1 MSPGPQVPQVRPDPR
16 DSLGRRAC
24 RVLRA
29 SRAGHLS
36 PSPRPRPAGR
46 VPAVKAASGA
56 VPALE
61 SGMAL
66 AFTPVRLFA
75 SAVENAV
82 KVQQQTWASLTGLT
96 RGQSRN
102 Y

>member
-1 MSPGPQVPQVRPDPR
+1 
-16 DSLGRRAC
+16 
-24 RVLRA
+24 
-29 SRAGHLS
+29 
-36 PSPRPRPAGR
+36 
-46 VPAVKAASGA
+46 
-56 VPALE
+56 
-61 SGMAL
+61 MAL

>member
-1 MSPGPQVPQVRPDPR
+1 MSPAPQGPPGPQGQPGPQGLPGPQGQQGWAPEPV
-16 DSLGRRAC
+16 
-24 RVLRA
+24 A
-29 SRAGHLS
+29 SSAAGWS
-36 PSPRPRPAGR
+36 RPAIN
-46 VPAVKAASGA
+46 ASSAA

-61 SGMAL
+61 SGLAL

>member
-1 MSPGPQVPQVRPDPR
+1 
-16 DSLGRRAC
+16 L
-24 RVLRA
+24 
-29 SRAGHLS
+29 
-36 PSPRPRPAGR
+36 
-46 VPAVKAASGA
+46 
-56 VPALE
+56 
-61 SGMAL
+61 AL

-75 SAVENAV
+75 SAVESAV